1 MKKQNLILILFIFGS
16 ILTSCGSKKE
26 QLKKDNNRVAENKV
40 TESKPEEERTQP
52 IQALEIPEGAD
63 GQVIEYEAFTIS
75 YNEKYEQANW
85 VAYHLTKEEVED
97 HKVERKDNFR
107 ADKQVETGSATPT
120 DYKKSG
126 YDRGHLAPAAD
137 MRWSKE
143 AMSESFYM
151 TNMSPQTKELNR
163 GIWKKLEEK
172 SRDWAVENGSI
183 YIVTAG
189 ILKGKLK
196 TIGKNEVAI
205 PEYYYK
211 VILDYQEPEIKAIA
225 FIMPNK
231 DPEKAPLRDFVVSI
245 DEVEKKTGL
254 DFFPKLGDKLE
265 DKLEGAKNPEK
276 WGL

>member
-1 MKKQNLILILFIFGS
+1 MKKQKLILFIFIFGS
-16 ILTSCGSKKE
+16 IVTSCGSKKE
-26 QLKKDNNRVAENKV
+26 QLKKDDNRVAENKV
-40 TESKPEEERTQP
+40 IESKKEERTQP
-52 IQALEIPEGAD
+52 IQALEIPKGAE
-63 GQVIEYEAFTIS
+63 GQVIEYEGFTIS

-85 VAYHLTKEEVED
+85 VAYHLTKQEVED
-97 HKVERKDNFR
+97 QKVERKDNFR
-107 ADKQVETGSATPT
+107 ADKQVQTGSATPT

-211 VILDYQEPEIKAIA
+211 VILDYQKPEIKAIA

>member
-1 MKKQNLILILFIFGS
+1 MKKQNLILFLFIVGS

-26 QLKKDNNRVAENKV
+26 QPKKDNNRVAENKA
-40 TESKPEEERTQP
+40 TESKKEEKASS
-52 IQALEIPEGAD
+52 IQELEIPEGAD

-85 VAYHLTKEEVED
+85 VAYHLTKQEVED
-97 HKVERKDNFR
+97 QKVERKDNFR
-107 ADKQVETGSATPT
+107 ADKQVQTGSATPT